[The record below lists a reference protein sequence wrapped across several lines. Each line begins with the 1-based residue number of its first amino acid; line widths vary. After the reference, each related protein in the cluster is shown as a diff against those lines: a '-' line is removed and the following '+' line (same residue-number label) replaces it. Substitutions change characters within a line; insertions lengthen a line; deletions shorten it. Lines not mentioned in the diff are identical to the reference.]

1 MLQSNREAEDQREP
15 VSGLALIRGG
25 SDEMCAPR
33 SLCLA
38 VRHVSKRFPG
48 VVANDDVSLDV
59 LGGSVHCL
67 LGENGAGKSTL
78 ASMIYGVQ
86 RPDEGHIEHRGRV
99 LHMRSPRDAIA
110 AGIGMVHQH
119 FELVGPMSTL
129 ENVALE
135 LRLKGRL
142 RLAPIRDRLS
152 DLCELYGVSIDL
164 DTAVQDLTVG
174 EQQWVEIL
182 KALYLGA
189 DLLVLDEPTAVLTP
203 SGVEA
208 LFRAL
213 DRMRSEGLSV
223 VLISH
228 KMNEVLGVSDRITV
242 LRNGRVVD
250 TVDTDKVTA
259 SELTEMMVGRV
270 VELTSVAET
279 PEPGAGVLVAEG
291 ICYNTA
297 SGRGGLR
304 GIDLA
309 VHEREI
315 VGVAGVAGNG
325 QKALFDVLVGA
336 GAPAGGVVRVGG
348 QNLTGATAGEFR
360 AAGVGKVPADRI
372 NEALITNFA
381 VSENLILGRH
391 RTSRYS
397 TRGVLNRRAIDRFA
411 QESIA
416 AFGISAPSTNTSTRV
431 LSGGNMQKVILA
443 RELAD
448 QPRVLVVDQPTRGL
462 DIGATEYV
470 RQQLIAERDRG
481 AAILLISEDLDELLA
496 LSTRLIVMHD
506 GRVMGVLGRAD
517 MKLDLIGALMT
528 GAQPSREDDDE

>member
-1 MLQSNREAEDQREP
+1 MTMVEGVAVASRD
-15 VSGLALIRGG
+15 S
-25 SDEMCAPR
+25 APSIYLR
-33 SLCLA
+33 S
-38 VRHVSKRFPG
+38 VSKAFG
-48 VVANDDVSLDV
+48 ETIALSDVSLD
-59 LGGSVHCL
+59 LRAGEVHAL
-67 LGENGAGKSTL
+67 LGENGAGKTTL
-78 ASMIYGVQ
+78 MKVLYGLTQ
-86 RPDEGHIEHRGRV
+86 PDSGQIEANGV
-99 LHMRSPRDAIA
+99 KLKIASPRDARA
-110 AGIGMVHQH
+110 AGIGMVTQH
-119 FELVGPMSTL
+119 FSLVKNMTVVENIALASAKTFSVDLAGVREQIVAASQRYGLEVPPDAVISTL
-129 ENVALE
+129 PIAL
-135 LRLKGRL
+135 
-142 RLAPIRDRLS
+142 
-152 DLCELYGVSIDL
+152 
-164 DTAVQDLTVG
+164 
-174 EQQWVEIL
+174 QQRVEIL
-182 KALYLGA
+182 KALMSGCSYLI
-189 DLLVLDEPTAVLTP
+189 LDEPTAVLGP
-203 SGVEA
+203 QDVDA
-208 LFRAL
+208 LLEVVKRLRDDA
-213 DRMRSEGLSV
+213 GIGV